1 MLKDFKEFA
10 IRGNVV
16 DLAIAV
22 IIGAAF
28 GAIVTSFINDILMPP
43 LGLALGRVDFKDLFY
58 SLNGQT
64 YPSLTAAKAAGAPVI
79 AYGQFINTIINFLV
93 IAFVVFLIVKQMNR
107 LKAPAPAAAVTKECP
122 YCASNIPVKAV
133 RCPQCISDL
142 AGRS

>member
-10 IRGNVV
+10 IRGNVI

-28 GAIVTSFINDILMPP
+28 GAIVSSLINDVLMPP
-43 LGLALGRVDFKDLFY
+43 LGLALGHVDFKDLFY

-64 YPSLTAAKAAGAPVI
+64 YASLTAAKAAGAPVI
-79 AYGQFINTIINFLV
+79 AYGQFINTITNFLV
-93 IAFVVFLIVKQMNR
+93 IAFVVFLIVKQVNR
-107 LKAPAPAAAVTKECP
+107 LKAPAPAAPLTKECP

-142 AGRS
+142 TGRQ